1 MSTFGRITGTK
12 RTQSDGSDPMSN
24 YQEQTYRNGPSGSSS
39 ILENAFEWI
48 YDQSNKNPLVAKYV
62 TAMLDK
68 DLPENIVKLIETN
81 NDKADKENAAN
92 VDCVKLLICKS
103 APIIWGMQEAV
114 SKQMNGDTDESD
126 TDKTGKTAQDDRIDG
141 FFKYLP
147 DVKVFQSHG
156 DGCEQRY
163 TDCNIF

>member
-1 MSTFGRITGTK
+1 MSTFNRVTGTK
-12 RTQSDGSDPMSN
+12 RTGGSDTMSN
-24 YQEQTYRNGPSGSSS
+24 YQEQMYRNEPSRSSS

-48 YDQSNKNPLVAKYV
+48 YEQSNKNPVLAKYV

-68 DLPENIVKLIETN
+68 DLPENVVKLIEAN
-81 NDKADKENAAN
+81 NDKMDRENAAN
-92 VDCVKLLICKS
+92 VDCVKLLVCKS

-114 SKQMNGDTDESD
+114 SKQMNGEADDSD
-126 TDKTGKTAQDDRIDG
+126 TDKSGKTTQEDRVDA

-163 TDCNIF
+163 AACNIF